1 MLRLAINKSDNDC
14 PVLRILLYLLC
25 IMAVAG
31 TISLFKLS
39 GFDVDL
45 PGRVQPI
52 VTGELEVGVQLLAQ
66 LPQDRRHLPPSVV
79 EGYQLPPPVHRAAAL
94 RVEGGLMRPAGGVE
108 RGGVQCACL
117 VVSGS
122 SEVRPA

>member
-52 VTGELEVGVQLLAQ
+52 VTGPIQLNFVARRIVQNGLFPQITLLCGR
-66 LPQDRRHLPPSVV
+66 LLKNDTLFK
-79 EGYQLPPPVHRAAAL
+79 
-94 RVEGGLMRPAGGVE
+94 
-108 RGGVQCACL
+108 
-117 VVSGS
+117 
-122 SEVRPA
+122 